1 MAFLREPEYF
11 ENRFYKQQEEA
22 WLAYRA
28 GYDLFL
34 DYGRRSGKSEL
45 FAELF
50 IEDIEEH
57 RKDCLFAAITQS
69 QAREILWP
77 KLEEKLKTEVDRAYP
92 TWKLREH
99 LLEAEYKFGG
109 TLSLKGADKGP
120 NHLRGGG
127 KRLIGCDE
135 FAFWGKPKEIVDF
148 VFTPML
154 ADFNGQIMYA
164 STPKGKNHFYQLM
177 LQAKRNIDRF
187 FHNKATMFDN
197 PFISDSGKQRI
208 VESYRDEPDIYRQEI
223 LGEYVDF
230 EGKVFAINTQRYVEP
245 RWALGV
251 LEHCLH
257 FRGLDHGY
265 NPDPTA
271 CIWLAYSFDKDQWM
285 VYGEYRKKQAL
296 LSTHAEVINKTW
308 NYAFHATFSDIDPQ
322 IIAEMNA
329 LGLFC
334 QPTGKHNKEARM
346 LRILQML
353 RDGRL
358 KIAAECSMLLEE
370 METYEWEQDGNDHLI
385 DAMNY
390 VTTNATLPTSA
401 PPPQEDYL
409 PRRMHLSD
417 LDASNDEY
425 GQDFGD

>member
-1 MAFLREPEYF
+1 MPFLRPAQYF
-11 ENRFYKQQEEA
+11 ENRFYQQQEEA
-22 WLAYRA
+22 WIAYKA

-50 IEDIEEH
+50 IEDIETY

-77 KLEEKLKTEVDRAYP
+77 KLEQKLESEVKRAYP

-99 LLEAEYKFGG
+99 LLEAEYKYGG
-109 TLSLKGADKGP
+109 VLSLKGADKGP

-135 FAFWGKPKEIVDF
+135 FAFWAKPKEIVDF

-154 ADFNGQIMYA
+154 ADFDGQLMYA

-177 LQAKRNIDRF
+177 LQAKKDVTRF

-197 PFISDSGKQRI
+197 PFISELGKKRIIDSYK
-208 VESYRDEPDIYRQEI
+208 DEPDIYRQEI

-230 EGKVFAINTQRYVEP
+230 EGKVFAISRQRYVEP
-245 RWALGV
+245 RWELGE

-257 FRGLDHGY
+257 WRGLDHGY

-271 CIWLAYSFDKDQWM
+271 CVWLAYSPKREQWM
-285 VYGEYRKKQAL
+285 IYGEYRKKQAL
-296 LSTHAEVINKTW
+296 LATHAETINATW
-308 NYAFHATFSDIDPQ
+308 RYPFVDTYSDIDPQ

-329 LGLFC
+329 LGLAC
-334 QPTGKHNKEARM
+334 TPTGKHNKEARL
-346 LRILQML
+346 LRLLQMM

-358 KIAAECSMLLEE
+358 KIAEECVMLLEE

-390 VTTNATLPTSA
+390 VATNASLPTPSN
-401 PPPQEDYL
+401 PPADDDM
-409 PRRMHLSD
+409 PRRMNFDD
-417 LDASNDEY
+417 LEDGGY